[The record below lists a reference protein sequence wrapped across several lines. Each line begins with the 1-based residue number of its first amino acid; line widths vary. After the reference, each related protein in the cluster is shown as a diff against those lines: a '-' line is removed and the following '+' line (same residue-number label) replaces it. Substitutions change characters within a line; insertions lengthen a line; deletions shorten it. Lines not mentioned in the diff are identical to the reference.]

1 MCYDICMDRKYL
13 DDRLRQLGI
22 YSEYYHRLELKPLAS
37 VLPYDDTLNCVLT
50 GYWDG
55 VRRLVAI
62 TSSRIF
68 VIVSGVVAQGQ
79 MIVIKRSAVTGWD
92 FKRRFLLSSAEIR
105 TPDKTYVFSQTQA
118 GREKL
123 FNWAMEQPVK
133 EYEE

>member
-1 MCYDICMDRKYL
+1 MDRKYL
-13 DDRLRQLGI
+13 DNRLRELGI

-37 VLPYDDTLNCVLT
+37 VLPYDDKLNCIFT

-68 VIVSGVVAQGQ
+68 VIVSGIVAQGQ
-79 MIVIKRSAVTGWD
+79 MIVIKRSAVTSWS
-92 FKRRFLLSSAEIR
+92 FKRRFLLSSAEIC
-105 TPDKTYVFSQTQA
+105 TPDKKYVFSQTQA